1 MCGIAGFAGL
11 SDLPLLKAMIGTL
24 AHRGPDDEDYF
35 IGDNVSLAYRRLA
48 IIDVAHGDQPIFNED
63 NTKVVVYNGEIYNFR
78 ELRSQ
83 LEDKHQFRTHT
94 DTEVIVHL
102 YEEHGED
109 AIPML
114 NGMFA
119 FAFYDSEA
127 DKLVLARDRFGIKPL
142 YYFVEDGRLYFASEI
157 KALLKCKRA
166 EPSDRQI
173 YQYLVYRVHD
183 HDENTFFEGIHRLM
197 PGHYLIFQ
205 DGRATIKRYWEPK
218 RVVVS
223 ENGGLY
229 ERFRALFDNSVRS
242 QLISEVPVGS
252 CLSGGIDSSSI
263 VATISLLMKQ
273 GLAETEVIGDRQ
285 KTFSAVFP
293 GEINDES
300 DYVEA
305 MLSVTAVDST
315 IIQPQKAD
323 LWTEL
328 EKIIYY
334 QDEPVVSTTVF
345 AQWEVMKAASK
356 KVKVL
361 LDGQGADELLAG
373 YIPYYFA
380 YLRQLLRE
388 RAYFAFLK
396 EFALSFDVLFKSLI
410 EQAKRRVG
418 ITKSVSAESV
428 LNPQFATSSRV
439 PHPYTPTNNDLNQRL
454 LEDLLT
460 LSLPALLR
468 YEDRNSMAFSVEAR
482 VPFLDNDLVDFI
494 LSLPASHKIRNGWS
508 KAIMRSA
515 IGGRLPR
522 KISRRRWKVGF
533 STPEVDWLRREK
545 AKVLQIF
552 TSAEFRSRKYFDADS
567 AVFAYND
574 FVAGKHDDSLL
585 FWRLINLEYWLR
597 VFIDGDPSERVN
609 LNAVA
614 Q

>member
-1 MCGIAGFAGL
+1 MCGIAGFAGP
-11 SDLPLLKAMIGTL
+11 SDTPLLKAMISTL

-35 IGDNVSLAYRRLA
+35 IGDSVSLAYRRLA

-83 LEDKHQFRTHT
+83 LEAKHQFRTNT

-102 YEEHGED
+102 YEEYGED

-119 FAFYDSEA
+119 FALYDSQA
-127 DKLVLARDRFGIKPL
+127 DKLILARDRFGIKPL
-142 YYFVEDGRLYFASEI
+142 YYFVEEGCLYFASEI

-166 EPSDRQI
+166 EPNDRYI

-183 HDENTFFEGIHRLM
+183 HDEHTFFEGIQRLM
-197 PGHYLIFQ
+197 PGHFLVFEN
-205 DGRATIKRYWEPK
+205 GRATIKRYWEPK
-218 RVVVS
+218 RMAIDDVDDL
-223 ENGGLY
+223 N
-229 ERFRALFDNSVRS
+229 ERFRSLFDSSVRS

-252 CLSGGIDSSSI
+252 CLSGGIDSSAI
-263 VATISLLMKQ
+263 VSTISLLMKQ

-300 DYVEA
+300 DYVDA
-305 MLSVTAVDST
+305 MLSVTTVDST
-315 IIQPQKAD
+315 IIRPQQTG
-323 LWTEL
+323 LWNEL

-380 YLRQLLRE
+380 YLRQLLKE
-388 RAYFAFLK
+388 RAYFTFAR
-396 EFALSFDVLFKSLI
+396 EFVLSFDILLKSLV
-410 EQAKRRVG
+410 EQAKRRIG
-418 ITKSVSAESV
+418 ITKTVNPESV
-428 LNPQFATSSRV
+428 LAEDFVNASRV
-439 PHPYTPTNNDLNQRL
+439 PRPYRVTNDDLNQRL
-454 LEDLLT
+454 LEDFLT

-468 YEDRNSMAFSVEAR
+468 YEDRNSMAFSVESR
-482 VPFLDNDLVDFI
+482 VPFLDNDLVDFV

-508 KAIMRSA
+508 KAILRSA
-515 IGGRLPR
+515 IGSRLPR
-522 KISRRRWKVGF
+522 KIRRRRWKVGF

-545 AKVLQIF
+545 DTVLQIF
-552 TSAEFRSRKYFDADS
+552 TSEEFRSRKYFDAHSVID
-567 AVFAYND
+567 AYND
-574 FVAGKHDDSLL
+574 FAVGKHDDSLL

-609 LNAVA
+609 LNAIA